1 MPQHRSCLAL
11 IALLLGA
18 AACDSSGPNTD
29 LGRPD
34 TTGTDSTPTQPPPDT
49 TGTDTTV
56 TPPVD
61 SGPPTPPDT
70 GSTLPPYDP
79 TYTGIPFGPA
89 QQPTETLTP
98 DFNGTILSGN
108 PNNLIADLERARR
121 TNTRLLIN
129 FTGKETNIRDANGF
143 NMSIWKARVDRYR
156 HLDLQKYIDEGTI
169 IGHFLMDEPSD
180 RSNWNGHQV
189 SPAEIDEMARYSKEV
204 WPTMPAIIR
213 AWPDYLK
220 AGGYQY
226 KYLDAVRI
234 HYLARLGD
242 VDQFIDEMA
251 KGAADLNLAL
261 IGGLNVLNGGSPN
274 SGIPGRAEGKF
285 AMSADE
291 LRSWGTKFLTKAPLC
306 AFFVW
311 EYDDTFT
318 EYLKRP
324 GIKEA
329 FADLKKIAEDMP
341 KKPCKK

>member
-1 MPQHRSCLAL
+1 MAPRTS
-11 IALLLGA
+11 
-18 AACDSSGPNTD
+18 T
-29 LGRPD
+29 
-34 TTGTDSTPTQPPPDT
+34 STP
-49 TGTDTTV
+49 
-56 TPPVD
+56 
-61 SGPPTPPDT
+61 
-70 GSTLPPYDP
+70 
-79 TYTGIPFGPA
+79 
-89 QQPTETLTP
+89 
-98 DFNGTILSGN
+98 
-108 PNNLIADLERARR
+108 ER
-121 TNTRLLIN
+121 T
-129 FTGKETNIRDANGF
+129 K
-143 NMSIWKARVDRYR
+143 S
-156 HLDLQKYIDEGTI
+156 
-169 IGHFLMDEPSD
+169 
-180 RSNWNGHQV
+180 
-189 SPAEIDEMARYSKEV
+189 
-204 WPTMPAIIR
+204 AIIR

-291 LRSWGTKFLTKAPLC
+291 LRSWGTKFMTKAPLC

-341 KKPCKK
+341 KKACKK